1 MRAPAHTLTLAARVG
16 LGALVSLGAP
26 AVAAPPTPAATPP
39 SPPPAP
45 SAQAPLPDPI
55 EGRWSYF
62 NEHVTTLGPAGTV
75 ASDRGQR
82 GRWTVEDAAERK
94 YRVAWDGGR
103 WVDHLQL
110 SPDGQRLRGVNSMG
124 NTAEAVRVG
133 SARATGRYVSADGTR
148 LQLLADGKLVSS
160 SGATGRW
167 TLVEADG
174 AHRLDW
180 ADGQRELVTLTP
192 DSLALMSGGKPR
204 AYRSSVPLAGRWLWP
219 QGREVVVR
227 VDGTLGHPDVQR
239 GSGGWALLDATSRR
253 YRVWW
258 GTRTVEDLTLSE
270 AGDLL
275 VGTNGAGQ
283 AVRALRLLDPIV
295 GEWSWTD
302 GTRAT
307 LRLDGT
313 ADGDAPGTWLVIDA
327 HARRYGVAWG
337 GRVEDVVLSADGRQL
352 EGKDTAGQ
360 PVRATRR

>member
-1 MRAPAHTLTLAARVG
+1 MRTAALALAALVQ
-16 LGALVSLGAP
+16 LGGPAL
-26 AVAAPPTPAATPP
+26 AAPPPVVEATPA
-39 SPPPAP
+39 
-45 SAQAPLPDPI
+45 QPDPI

-62 NEHVTTLGPAGTV
+62 NVHVTTLGPAGTV

-82 GRWTVEDAAERK
+82 GRWTVEDAAQRK

-110 SPDGQRLRGVNSMG
+110 SADGQRLRGVNSMG
-124 NTAEAVRVG
+124 NIAEAVRVS
-133 SARATGRYVSADGTR
+133 SARASGRYVSTDGSR

-167 TLVEADG
+167 TLTDADG

-180 ADGQRELVTLTP
+180 ADGQRELVALTP

-239 GSGGWALLDATSRR
+239 GSGGWALLDAAARR

-313 ADGDAPGTWLVIDA
+313 ADGDAPGTWLAIDA
-327 HARRYGVAWG
+327 HARRYGVVWG

-352 EGKDTAGQ
+352 EGKDTTGQ
-360 PVRATRR
+360 LVRATRR